1 MSNFE
6 YKTQGLFFFGKLC
19 LGHQTA
25 DNGWGGFLHRIAL
38 LDSDMKTVL
47 NHGRESAYQHPALF
61 DILGRTFIVMTS
73 YYEDDTSMEPEIIYQ
88 LIPPPDS
95 NMALKS
101 VEERASALMST
112 VGKKEFADILGLD
125 DCAGIPKQTLA
136 ERVIRLRDKIEAL
149 GESK

>member
-1 MSNFE
+1 MSEME
-6 YKTQGLFFFGKLC
+6 YKTQGLFFFGNIK

-38 LDSDMKTVL
+38 LDSDSKTML

-61 DILGRTFIVMTS
+61 DVLGRSFIVMTS
-73 YYEDDTSMEPEIIYQ
+73 YYEDDTSMKPEIIYQ
-88 LIPPPDS
+88 LLPPPDS

-101 VEERASALMST
+101 VEERALVLMGT
-112 VGKKEFADILGLD
+112 ARKMDFADILGLD
-125 DCAGIPKQTLA
+125 DCAGIRKQTLA
-136 ERVIRLRDKIEAL
+136 ERVIRLRDRIEAL